1 MEDKK
6 DLNLSFSRYFMDRN
20 LQQRFWEIDFLR
32 GIAII
37 MMVLYHLLYNLHYFA
52 HYNINV
58 YSGFWMYFARTTAT
72 TFIFLV
78 GVSLSVSFS
87 RTKKIHQDRNKLF
100 MKYFRRGLKVFSW
113 GLIITLVTWIFLREG
128 FVIFGI
134 LHLIGI
140 SIILAYPFLKLRY
153 WNLLIGL
160 FCIFLGAYLKGFV
173 FNFYWLSWLGFR
185 PAQFYS
191 VDYFPLLPWFGVV
204 LIGIFFGNLLYLD
217 HSRRFQLVD
226 LSFFSGIKVFCFLGK
241 HSLLIYLLHQPLII
255 AVLFLLG
262 MANMNLL

>member
-1 MEDKK
+1 M
-6 DLNLSFSRYFMDRN
+6 DLNLSFLRYFMDRN

-52 HYNINV
+52 HYNVNV

-78 GVSLSVSFS
+78 GVSLSVSFF
-87 RTKKIHQDRNKLF
+87 RTKKIHKDRNKLF

-113 GLIITLVTWIFLREG
+113 GLIITLVTWVFLREG

-153 WNLLIGL
+153 WNLSIGL

-191 VDYFPLLPWFGVV
+191 VDYFPLLPWFGLV
-204 LIGIFFGNLLYLD
+204 LIGIFFGNLLYSD
-217 HSRRFQLVD
+217 CSRRFQLVD

-255 AVLFLLG
+255 AVLFILG

>member
-1 MEDKK
+1 MEKK
-6 DLNLSFSRYFMDRN
+6 MA
-20 LQQRFWEIDFLR
+20 QRFWEIDFLR

-52 HYNINV
+52 HFNVNV

-72 TFIFLV
+72 IFIFLV

-87 RTKKIHQDRNKLF
+87 RTKKNHQDRNKLF

-128 FVIFGI
+128 LIIFGI

-140 SIILAYPFLKLRY
+140 SIILAYPFLKLHY
-153 WNLLIGL
+153 WNLFFGV
-160 FCIFLGAYLKGFV
+160 FCIILGAYLKGFI
-173 FNFYWLSWLGFR
+173 FNFSYLSWLGFR

-204 LIGIFFGNLLYLD
+204 LIGIFFGNIFYPD
-217 HSRRFQLVD
+217 YSRKFQLVE
-226 LSFFSGIKVFCFLGK
+226 LSSFSGIKVFCFLGK
-241 HSLLIYLLHQPLII
+241 HSLLIYLLHQPLMI
-255 AVLFLLG
+255 AAFYLLG
-262 MANMNLL
+262 MVNVNLF

>member
-1 MEDKK
+1 M
-6 DLNLSFSRYFMDRN
+6 DLNLSFLRYFMDRN

-52 HYNINV
+52 HYNVNV

-78 GVSLSVSFS
+78 GVSLSVSFF
-87 RTKKIHQDRNKLF
+87 RTKKIHKDRNKLF

-113 GLIITLVTWIFLREG
+113 GLIITLVTWVFLREG

-204 LIGIFFGNLLYLD
+204 LIGIFFGNLLYSD
-217 HSRRFQLVD
+217 CSRRFQLVD

-262 MANMNLL
+262 MANMNLF

>member
-1 MEDKK
+1 MEDEK
-6 DLNLSFSRYFMDRN
+6 DLNLSFLRYFMDRN

-52 HYNINV
+52 QYNVNV

-72 TFIFLV
+72 IFIFLV

-87 RTKKIHQDRNKLF
+87 RTKKIHKDRNKLF
-100 MKYFRRGLKVFSW
+100 IKYLRRGLKIFSW
-113 GLIITLVTWIFLREG
+113 GLIITLVTRIFLG
-128 FVIFGI
+128 KAFVIFGI

-160 FCIFLGAYLKGFV
+160 ICIFLGAYLRGFA
-173 FNFYWLSWLGFR
+173 FDFYWLSWLGFK

-204 LIGIFFGNLLYLD
+204 LIGIFFGNLFYSD
-217 HSRRFQLVD
+217 YSRRFQLVD

-255 AVLFLLG
+255 AVLYLFG
-262 MANMNLL
+262 MVNVNLL

>member
-1 MEDKK
+1 ME
-6 DLNLSFSRYFMDRN
+6 RN

-52 HYNINV
+52 HYNVNV
-58 YSGFWMYFARTTAT
+58 YSGFWMYFARVTAT

-78 GVSLSVSFS
+78 GVSLSISFS
-87 RTKKIHQDRNKLF
+87 RAKKISKDRNTLF
-100 MKYFRRGLKVFSW
+100 TKYLRRGLKVFSW
-113 GLIITLVTWIFLREG
+113 GLIITLVTRIFLG
-128 FVIFGI
+128 KAFVIFGI

-160 FCIFLGAYLKGFV
+160 LCIFLGAYLRGFT
-173 FNFYWLSWLGFR
+173 FDFFWLSWLGFR

-204 LIGIFFGNLLYLD
+204 LMGIFFGNIFYPD
-217 HSRRFQLVD
+217 CSRKFQLTD
-226 LSFFSGIKVFCFLGK
+226 ISFFSLIKVLCFLGK

-255 AVLFLLG
+255 AILFLFG
-262 MANMNLL
+262 IAKVNLF

>member
-1 MEDKK
+1 
-6 DLNLSFSRYFMDRN
+6 MDRN

-37 MMVLYHLLYNLHYFA
+37 MMALYHLLYNLHYFA
-52 HYNINV
+52 DYNINV

-72 TFIFLV
+72 MFIFLV

-87 RTKKIHQDRNKLF
+87 RTKKTHKDSNKLF
-100 MKYFRRGLKVFSW
+100 MKYFQRGLKVFFW
-113 GLIITLVTWIFLREG
+113 GLIITLVTRIFLG
-128 FVIFGI
+128 KAFIIFGI

-140 SIILAYPFLKLRY
+140 SIILAYPFLKLGY
-153 WNLLIGL
+153 WNLPIGFL
-160 FCIFLGAYLKGFV
+160 CIFLGAYLKGFS
-173 FNFYWLSWLGFR
+173 FDFYWLLWLGFR
-185 PAQFYS
+185 TAQFYS

-204 LIGIFFGNLLYLD
+204 LIGIFIGNLLYSD
-217 HSRRFQLVD
+217 NARRFQLTD

-262 MANMNLL
+262 MVNTNLF